1 MRQKNQCTCGN
12 ITIIIVLVHTTTKST
27 SYYVSNIVDEVCMMR
42 STVISS
48 MSTKTGDYIHFF
60 QSRLTDWPMIQHL
73 HNLR

>member
-42 STVISS
+42 STVVSS
-48 MSTKTGDYIHFF
+48 MSTKTDNYIHFF
-60 QSRLTDWPMIQHL
+60 QSRLTDWIMIQYL
-73 HNLR
+73 HYLR